1 MRARIKV
8 WGKSYLI
15 ELMDW
20 GDSGAITSVSF
31 TDEDMIFHTVFNN
44 EFINIDNVEGD
55 RYSEDLLHA
64 DLNKV
69 ISWEDN

>member
-1 MRARIKV
+1 MRAKIKV

-20 GDSGAITSVSF
+20 GDSGAITNVSF

-44 EFINIDNVEGD
+44 EFINIGNVEGD